1 MILWIILAK
10 RLPRIAGS
18 QPALPCR
25 SFSVA
30 GPRGRVTRRQHRE
43 ESRYFSQKA
52 VTVQGTPSPRLRRPK
67 EGMARVF
74 AVFALRSLGEGG
86 PGTNFIEHYECRGT
100 NLIANHTFIPVYK
113 ILCVALVRSGFVRF
127 YEVV

>member
-52 VTVQGTPSPRLRRPK
+52 VTVQGTPSPRLRRLK

-74 AVFALRSLGEGG
+74 AVQVQILLNITSVAVQILLRAGNKSRY
-86 PGTNFIEHYECRGT
+86 T
-100 NLIANHTFIPVYK
+100 K
-113 ILCVALVRSGFVRF
+113 D
-127 YEVV
+127 